1 MVNIPREVALSICE
15 KIREENRSK
24 PSDPQARQCRN
35 CEACAGGAVIKS
47 QTGGRPCC
55 LVRQRCARLLA
66 MAV

>member
-35 CEACAGGAVIKS
+35 CEACADGAVTKS
-47 QTGGRPCC
+47 QDGSRPCC

-66 MAV
+66 LAV